1 MARRRSATVTE
12 IDRREWIA
20 VVGGVPHV
28 YKTRAGAVA
37 RLVDEVDHWVRW
49 ARSYDHASLDELTN
63 VRDSIAAASGPTSFD
78 FTIAGLPAHCELR
91 RP

>member
-20 VVGGVPHV
+20 VVGGVEHV

-37 RLVDEVDHWVRW
+37 RLVDEVEHWVRW
-49 ARSYDHASLDELTN
+49 ARSYDHASIEPLTN
-63 VRDSIAAASGPTSFD
+63 VRDSIAAANGPMSFD
-78 FTIAGLPAHCELR
+78 FTVAGLPAHCELR